1 MNQFRNIHKHEW
13 LHAWHHAREDRRHG
27 KRANSHVGPLL
38 QQAVRDVLRQD
49 RDRLA
54 LRAQIAS
61 EPMSGPRTAFLY
73 TARVGFLA
81 RLNK

>member
-1 MNQFRNIHKHEW
+1 MNERNISKHEW
-13 LHAWHHAREDRRHG
+13 KYAWHYARYDRRYG
-27 KRANSHVGPLL
+27 QISAFVGPLL
-38 QQAVRDVLRQD
+38 RKAARFVMEGQS

-54 LRAQIAS
+54 LRAAIS
-61 EPMSGPRTAFLY
+61 TEPLGGPRTAFLY